1 MIGSRCGIANPDF
14 SSAIRPCAPHCIA
27 ESVIQSSVG
36 VLYSGGVSVEHPD
49 ARAIHLQRLP
59 VLRLVRDPPDL
70 SRSIWA
76 CWSRVALSLVV
87 CHVHYF
93 RIEYFRPSFES
104 VMFLRSFPPSLL
116 ALFSPSL
123 LAL

>member
-59 VLRLVRDPPDL
+59 VLRLVRTPL
-70 SRSIWA
+70 TCQGRSGPA
-76 CWSRVALSLVV
+76 GRVW
-87 CHVHYF
+87 
-93 RIEYFRPSFES
+93 PSHS
-104 VMFLRSFPPSLL
+104 
-116 ALFSPSL
+116 
-123 LAL
+123 